1 MVTVPRFSKICVWEG
16 SRLLIP
22 LFMFVGFMFAE
33 GPGLV
38 TAAEASGLQSSFLP
52 HKAVYDLRLQSSDQG
67 QVSNM
72 NGFIRYDWS
81 GDCKGWLTKNELE
94 MSVGYADGG
103 IHDFALGF
111 STWESRDGTLFRFA
125 VHETGADAVQN
136 SFVGKAMRQGEGAG
150 VRIELSQPEV
160 SQKELGAAIF
170 PTEFLSEII
179 VAAKEGKNTLFLP
192 VFDGTGDLEVFN
204 VSVAIVPAEN
214 TADRSPELLNSR
226 SWRVF
231 LAYYEQLGDNTLPIQ
246 EQSLLLYENGVVTE
260 ILLDFGEFSVSGEM
274 IRFEEIPTAVCE

>member
-1 MVTVPRFSKICVWEG
+1 MGTIPRLPKVCIGGGNWLV
-16 SRLLIP
+16 IP
-22 LFMFVGFMFAE
+22 LMVLAGGM
-33 GPGLV
+33 GLI
-38 TAAEASGLQSSFLP
+38 TTAEASSRLQSAFLP
-52 HKAVYDLRLQSSDQG
+52 HKAVYDLRLHSSEQG

-94 MSVGYADGG
+94 MRVGYADGG
-103 IHDFALGF
+103 VHEFALGF
-111 STWESRDGTLFRFA
+111 STWESRDGTVLRFA
-125 VHETGADAVQN
+125 VHETGADAVQH
-136 SFVGKAMRQGEGAG
+136 SVVGKASRQGEGEG
-150 VRIELSQPEV
+150 LKVELSQPEI
-160 SQKELGAAIF
+160 SQMEVGSAIF

-179 VAAKEGKNTLFLP
+179 SAAREGQSSLFLP

-204 VSVAIVPAEN
+204 VSVAIVPAE
-214 TADRSPELLNSR
+214 DRGVRAPELSDSR

-231 LAYYEQLGDNTLPIQ
+231 LAYYEQLEDTPLPIQ

-274 IRFEEIPTAVCE
+274 IRFEEIPTPVCE